1 LILIFTFNNIHKE
14 IKELPTNRLNELYE
28 FVHSLNPKVKKS
40 DTMRK
45 KILAFAGIFSDMSD
59 KDYADF
65 SREIKR
71 TRSNLF
77 DQKFE

>member
-1 LILIFTFNNIHKE
+1 MFTFNNILKE
-14 IKELPTNRLNELYE
+14 IKEIPSNRLDELYD

-59 KDYADF
+59 NDYADF
-65 SREIKR
+65 RHETKR
-71 TRSNLF
+71 ARSNLF
-77 DQKFE
+77 DRKFE

>member
-1 LILIFTFNNIHKE
+1 MFTFNNILKE
-14 IKELPTNRLNELYE
+14 IKEIPSNRLDELYE

-65 SREIKR
+65 MHETKH

-77 DQKFE
+77 DRKFE

>member
-1 LILIFTFNNIHKE
+1 MFTFNNILKE
-14 IKELPTNRLNELYE
+14 IKEIPSNRLDELYE

-65 SREIKR
+65 MHS
-71 TRSNLF
+71 L
-77 DQKFE
+77 